1 MIHVYAR
8 VSGPEQARDN
18 AISIPEQLRKGR
30 AVALVNGAT
39 KFDIQEWTDAGVSG
53 TIKLSQRPSG
63 KAMWEAMANN
73 DMLIAAKLDRL
84 FRSSSDAL
92 NMMEIFR
99 EKGIKVILIDM
110 GTTPLEESATAK
122 LFFTMLAAFAAFE
135 RESIHQ
141 RCLDGIRGKVAKG
154 GWTGGHIAPYG
165 YEKAGRGRNS
175 RLEPVES
182 EQLVIRYV
190 MRHWS
195 WDRAEIIRGLERAGY
210 VDRRGKAFQGYQIER
225 IHKFETKRRKFG
237 RASDKERQSDVS
249 DTSDA
254 VADIRAVADI
264 EAVLNG

>member
-18 AISIPEQLRKGR
+18 AISLPEQLRRGR
-30 AVALVNGAT
+30 AVALVNGGS

-53 TIKLSQRPSG
+53 TIKLTQRPSG
-63 KAMWEAMANN
+63 KAMWEAMAQG
-73 DMLIAAKLDRL
+73 DMLIASKLDRL

-92 NMMEIFR
+92 NMMEIFK

-165 YEKAGRGRNS
+165 YEKVGRGRNS
-175 RLEPVES
+175 RLEPIES

-195 WDRAEIIRGLERAGY
+195 WERAEIIQGLYAAGY
-210 VDRRGKAFQGYQIER
+210 RNRQGKTFQGIQIER
-225 IHKFETKRRKFG
+225 IHNFEAKRRKFV
-237 RASDKERQSDVS
+237 KQT
-249 DTSDA
+249 DTQVNGEA
-254 VADIRAVADI
+254 VAH
-264 EAVLNG
+264 G